1 MGQRAK
7 SIVQITDVAVGFLA
21 LLVSYMLVW
30 QQDPHFTHRPFSTR
44 RSVQDICSVALLA
57 FCWHCVFAMAGLY
70 RSRKTSY
77 YTSERGAMLRAAL
90 LSPLPTLLCWTI
102 TRDQRRSDFLHALL
116 ISLLASGVLVVL
128 LIFSR
133 AVLVFINRHL
143 WSRSADV
150 SQILVV
156 GTNKRAMKFVR
167 DLQHDSGCGQ
177 CCLGFVDDGWFA
189 DIPKQDS
196 PAPLLGIIDHLPTLL
211 REKAIDEVV
220 IALPLATFYKV
231 TANIVSLCETHGIR
245 VRIVGQLFE
254 MSSALPLLATKEPT
268 TAFTVHDP
276 AWNELSAF
284 VKRLF
289 DVVVSGAMLL
299 ICLPV
304 LLLVALAIRISSEG
318 PVFFRQTRLGLGKRE
333 FQIYKFRTMVV
344 NASSMMQQIE
354 HLNETAGPTFK
365 LKNDPRVTRVGSF
378 LRKSSLD
385 ELPQLIN
392 VLKGDMSL
400 VGPRPLP
407 LRDYA
412 GFSEDRHRRRFS
424 VKPGITCLWQVMGRS
439 SILFD
444 EWMALD
450 SQYIDQ
456 RTFWLDLKIL
466 VQTVPAVL
474 RGSGAV

>member
-1 MGQRAK
+1 MDQRSK
-7 SIVQITDVAVGFLA
+7 SIVQVSDVVVGFLTLFIA
-21 LLVSYMLVW
+21 YVMIW
-30 QQDPHFTHRPFSTR
+30 QQDPHFTHSPLTTR
-44 RSVQDICSVALLA
+44 RSLQDFCSVALLA
-57 FCWHCVFAMAGLY
+57 FCWHGVFASAGLY
-70 RSRKTSY
+70 RPRKCSY
-77 YTSERGAMLRAAL
+77 YVSEGKTILRAAV

-102 TRDQRRSDFLHALL
+102 TREHRRSDFFHAVL
-116 ISLLASGVLVVL
+116 ISLLAAL
-128 LIFSR
+128 LLPVMLILSR
-133 AVLVFINRHL
+133 AVLAFFNRHL
-143 WSRSADV
+143 WSRTADV
-150 SQILVV
+150 SQLLVV

-167 DLQHDSGCGQ
+167 DIQVDSDRGQ
-177 CCLGFVDDGWFA
+177 TCIGFVDDGWFA
-189 DIPKQDS
+189 DIPQEDS
-196 PAPLLGIIDHLPTLL
+196 LVPLCGTISDLPLLL
-211 REKAIDEVV
+211 REKAVDEVV

-254 MSSALPLLATKEPT
+254 MNSTLPLLAAKE
-268 TAFTVHDP
+268 ASAGVTVHDP
-276 AWNELSAF
+276 TWNELSAF

-289 DVVVSGAMLL
+289 DVVVSATMLL
-299 ICLPV
+299 VCLPV
-304 LLLVALAIRISSEG
+304 LLGVALAIRFTSEG
-318 PVFFRQTRLGLGKRE
+318 PVFFKQTRLGLGKRE
-333 FQIYKFRTMVV
+333 FKIFKFRTMVV
-344 NASSMMQQIE
+344 NASSMMDRLE

-365 LKNDPRVTRVGSF
+365 LKNDPRVTKVGAF

-439 SILFD
+439 GILFE